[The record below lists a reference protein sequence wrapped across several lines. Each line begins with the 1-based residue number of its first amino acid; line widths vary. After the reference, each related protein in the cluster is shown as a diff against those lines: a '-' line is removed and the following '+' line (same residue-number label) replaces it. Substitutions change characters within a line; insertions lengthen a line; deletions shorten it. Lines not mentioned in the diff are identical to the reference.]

1 MIRLNAFVEISKTE
15 DRKKVLELAKELVN
29 QSVKEDGCIAY
40 DIFESST
47 RPEVL
52 LFCETWKDEATI
64 DIHSKTEHFTTIFPQ
79 IQNLCKV
86 KLEKFS
92 F

>member
-1 MIRLNAFVEISKTE
+1 MIRLNAFIEVDATKRAE
-15 DRKKVLELAKELVN
+15 VLALAKELVEK
-29 QSVKEDGCIAY
+29 STKEEGCIAY

-52 LFCETWKDEATI
+52 MFCETWKDEAALNA
-64 DIHSKTEHFTTIFPQ
+64 HGKTEHFTTIVGKLQ
-79 IQNLCKV
+79 TLCKL
-86 KLEKFS
+86 KLERFE